1 MAPYPETALLLQL
14 KDIIPNM
21 LNAVYILHLHIV
33 TFYLEETL
41 LVLQILHNYNYN
53 SDTYHTCTTIL
64 KN

>member
-21 LNAVYILHLHIV
+21 LNAVYILHLHII

-41 LVLQILHNYNYN
+41 LVLQILHIM
-53 SDTYHTCTTIL
+53 HLIL
-64 KN
+64 THIIPALQF